1 MTMVPVPAKIPASHR
16 GLQKIYFWMSG
27 RQRAVITVRR
37 APGRSRDLARRRA
50 LAAMVSNILN
60 PVSNVITLRKA

>member
-1 MTMVPVPAKIPASHR
+1 
-16 GLQKIYFWMSG
+16 MSS